1 MHHEIHHMN
10 VVKPRRCAGRFTL
23 FVGVVLCLD
32 LGFAVAGPCS
42 AEIAEIENSLRPPAA
57 LPAPSRTPPAA
68 PAKPTEATYDAALA
82 LARLLDAA
90 GDQKCKNALT
100 EVKILLGM

>member
-1 MHHEIHHMN
+1 MN
-10 VVKPRRCAGRFTL
+10 DVKPRRCAGRSTL
-23 FVGVVLCLD
+23 FVGAVLCLD

-57 LPAPSRTPPAA
+57 APRGTPLAA

-82 LARLLDAA
+82 RARLLDAA

>member
-1 MHHEIHHMN
+1 MRHEIHHMN
-10 VVKPRRCAGRFTL
+10 VVKPRRCADRSTL

-32 LGFAVAGPCS
+32 LGCAVAGPCS
-42 AEIAEIENSLRPPAA
+42 AEIAEIENNLRPPAA
-57 LPAPSRTPPAA
+57 APAPRGTPPAA

-82 LARLLDAA
+82 RARLLDAA
-90 GDQKCKNALT
+90 DDPKCKNALT

>member
-1 MHHEIHHMN
+1 MRHEIHHMN
-10 VVKPRRCAGRFTL
+10 VVKPRRCAGRSTL

-57 LPAPSRTPPAA
+57 GRARGTPPAA

-82 LARLLDAA
+82 RARLLDAA
-90 GDQKCKNALT
+90 DDPKCKNALT